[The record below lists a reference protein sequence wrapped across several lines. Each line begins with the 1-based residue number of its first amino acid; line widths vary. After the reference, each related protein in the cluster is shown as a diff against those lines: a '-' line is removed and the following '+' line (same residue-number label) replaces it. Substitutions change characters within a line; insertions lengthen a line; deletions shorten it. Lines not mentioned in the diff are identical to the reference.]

1 MKTLEKSI
9 LQGTTHMRTHLEVDP
24 VVGLR
29 SLEGIQPLIEE
40 YKWAIDLEICVFPQ
54 EGLLNNPGTDELM
67 VEGLKQ
73 GCHVVGGAP
82 YTDSDPPGQIDRLFE
97 MAREYDVD
105 VDMHLDFGNTPE
117 GMTIEHVCNRTE
129 EYGWGGRVTVGHMT
143 QLSTLEVP
151 ELERITRRLADVGV
165 AVTVLPSTDLYLMG
179 RHQDHNVL
187 RGVVPIHKMLRHGV
201 NCNLSSN
208 NVLNP
213 FTPFGDCSL
222 IRMANLYANICQV
235 GQIDDTIECFDMVTR
250 RSAELLNLDD
260 YGIEVGKSADLVV
273 IDNSDRQ
280 GAVAELSQPLMGIKR
295 GHVDVQARAGPTP
308 PARALTMPDLPFEDP
323 VGAFCRRNHVA
334 LKGAGGGPLAGLSFG
349 AKDVFHIAGTRTG
362 FGHPTWLATH
372 EAPAEDRGRG
382 AAAAR
387 CGGRRRRQD
396 PHRRAGVQPH
406 RREPALRYA
415 GQHARA
421 RSHSRGLVQRLRGGG
436 HGRARRLRHRHRLR
450 GLGPAAGELLRHLRH
465 ASDGRPRAARR
476 GDPVRPA
483 LRRRRLV
490 SRATPE
496 CWSGSGACSWP
507 TTRNRRRRA
516 GCFAPSTPSR
526 WWTKRCPAP
535 WTLRSRR
542 WRLASARSRT

>member
-1 MKTLEKSI
+1 MDLILRNALIVGAENEPSVDIGIEGGRVAAVEAGLAAEGEEIDVGGRLVSPGFIETHIHLDKSCLLDRCKSVEGTLEEAISEVAKAKRNFQPEEVRERAVRTLEKCI

-29 SLEGIQPLIEE
+29 SLEGIQPLIDE

-67 VEGLKQ
+67 VEGLKR

-97 MAREYDVD
+97 MAREFDVD

-129 EYGWGGRVTVGHMT
+129 EFGWGGRVTVGHMT

-260 YGIEVGKSADLVV
+260 YGIEVGRSADLVV
-273 IDNSDRQ
+273 IDNTDRQ
-280 GAVAELSQPLMGIKR
+280 SAVAELSPPLMGIKR
-295 GHVDVQARAGPTP
+295 GHVT
-308 PARALTMPDLPFEDP
+308 F
-323 VGAFCRRNHVA
+323 
-334 LKGAGGGPLAGLSFG
+334 
-349 AKDVFHIAGTRTG
+349 
-362 FGHPTWLATH
+362 
-372 EAPAEDRGRG
+372 
-382 AAAAR
+382 
-387 CGGRRRRQD
+387 
-396 PHRRAGVQPH
+396 
-406 RREPALRYA
+406 RREPA
-415 GQHARA
+415 
-421 RSHSRGLVQRLRGGG
+421 RLNPP
-436 HGRARRLRHRHRLR
+436 GR
-450 GLGPAAGELLRHLRH
+450 
-465 ASDGRPRAARR
+465 
-476 GDPVRPA
+476 
-483 LRRRRLV
+483 
-490 SRATPE
+490 
-496 CWSGSGACSWP
+496 
-507 TTRNRRRRA
+507 
-516 GCFAPSTPSR
+516 
-526 WWTKRCPAP
+526 
-535 WTLRSRR
+535 
-542 WRLASARSRT
+542 